1 VPLKYLQAFLEEP
14 LESIMKF
21 GIVGY
26 GRFGK
31 LWAKALSSFGSVMV
45 CEKAFNPQTTEDRIE
60 IVDLQQVAQADMV
73 FLLVPISEF
82 ESCCQQIK
90 PFLKPE
96 TVVVDC
102 CSVKVHPVTVMQNT
116 FAATQPIIATHPL
129 FGPDSVQRTGG
140 FTDHKIVLCP
150 VRCSEQQQTEL
161 QHIFQEMGLKVLL
174 TTPDE
179 HDKQMANS
187 QALVHFIGRGLAAL
201 DLHPQELATPD
212 FQALLNINKMVVNDT
227 WRLFLDMH
235 QYNTYAKQIRKKFIH
250 QLLQIEKA
258 IDNAKA

>member
-1 VPLKYLQAFLEEP
+1 
-14 LESIMKF
+14 MNF

-31 LWAKALSSFGSVMV
+31 LWAKALVPFGAV
-45 CEKAFNPQTTEDRIE
+45 CVNEKIFNPQTAEDNIE
-60 IVDLQQVAQADMV
+60 IVDLAQVAQADVV

-82 ESCCQQIK
+82 AACCQQIK
-90 PFLKPE
+90 PYLKPE
-96 TVVVDC
+96 TLVVDC
-102 CSVKVHPVTVMQNT
+102 CSVKVYPANIMQKT
-116 FAATQPIIATHPL
+116 FAPTQPIIATHPL
-129 FGPDSVQRTGG
+129 FGPDSVQKSGG
-140 FTDHKIVLCP
+140 LQDHKIVVCP
-150 VRCSEQQQTEL
+150 IRCSDQQQTDL
-161 QHIFQEMGLKVLL
+161 QNLFKKMGLQVLL

-201 DLHPQELATPD
+201 DLQPQELATPD

-235 QYNTYAKQIRKKFIH
+235 QYNSYAKPIRKKFIH
-250 QLLQIEKA
+250 QLLQVEKA
-258 IDNAKA
+258 IEHAKT

>member
-1 VPLKYLQAFLEEP
+1 
-14 LESIMKF
+14 MKF

-31 LWAKALSSFGSVMV
+31 LWAKALSAFGSVIV
-45 CEKAFNPQTTEDRIE
+45 CEKAFNPQTTEDAIQ
-60 IVDLQQVAQADMV
+60 IADIQQVAQADMV

-102 CSVKVHPVTVMQNT
+102 CSVKVHPVTVMEKT
-116 FAATQPIIATHPL
+116 FSPMQAIIATHPL

-140 FTDHKIVLCP
+140 FQDHKIVLCP
-150 VRCSEQQQTEL
+150 VRCSAQQQTEL
-161 QHIFQEMGLKVLL
+161 QHIFEEMGLKVLL
-174 TTPDE
+174 SSPDE

-187 QALVHFIGRGLAAL
+187 QALVHYIGRGLAAL
-201 DLHPQELATPD
+201 DLHQQELSTPD

-235 QYNTYAKQIRKKFIH
+235 QYNAYAKQIRKKFIH

-258 IDNAKA
+258 IDHAKA

>member
-1 VPLKYLQAFLEEP
+1 
-14 LESIMKF
+14 MKF

-31 LWAKALSSFGSVMV
+31 LWAKALSSFGSVRV
-45 CEKAFNPQTTEDRIE
+45 CEKAFNPQAKEEAIQ
-60 IVDLQQVAQADMV
+60 IVDMQQVAEADMV

-82 ESCCQQIK
+82 ESCCQQIQ

-102 CSVKVHPVTVMQNT
+102 CSVKVHPVTVMQKI
-116 FAATQPIIATHPL
+116 FAPTQAIIATHPL

-140 FTDHKIVLCP
+140 FQDHKIVLCP
-150 VRCSEQQQTEL
+150 VRCSEQQQAVV
-161 QHIFQEMGLKVLL
+161 QNIFEQMGLKVLL
-174 TTPDE
+174 SSPDE
-179 HDKQMANS
+179 HDRQMANS
-187 QALVHFIGRGLAAL
+187 QALVHYIGRGLAAL

-235 QYNTYAKQIRKKFIH
+235 QYNNYAKQIRKKFIH